1 MWLLKKGQ
9 VHFVYFESLRGSY
22 NIRNNGL
29 HSHKSVLRPRQR
41 MSQAQIWDVMWKN
54 LEVLQRILKQLNTP
68 PNNNKNKNKNRFIIF
83 QFYNTSA

>member
-9 VHFVYFESLRGSY
+9 VHFVWSY

-41 MSQAQIWDVMWKN
+41 MSHAQIWDVMWKN